1 VKKEELIMANVN
13 NIGTD
18 NFDSEVLQAGKPVLV
33 DFWAPW
39 CGPCKMLGP
48 IVETLAEENVGK
60 INVGKLNVDENQS
73 LAAQFGVRGIPTL
86 IFFKGGKEVK
96 RIVGAQ
102 NKNQLQKV
110 IDEVIG

>member
-1 VKKEELIMANVN
+1 MANVKD
-13 NIGTD
+13 ISTD
-18 NFDSEVLQAGKPVLV
+18 NFDTEVVQAVKPVLI

-48 IVETLAEENVGK
+48 IVETLAEENVDK

-73 LAAQFGVRGIPTL
+73 LAVQFGVRGIPTL
-86 IFFKGGKEVK
+86 IFFKDGKEVK
-96 RIVGAQ
+96 RVVGAQ
-102 NKNQLQKV
+102 NKNQLQKI

>member
-1 VKKEELIMANVN
+1 MANVKE
-13 NIGTD
+13 ISAA
-18 NFDSEVLQAGKPVLV
+18 NFEKEVIQSSQPVLI

-48 IVETLAEENVGK
+48 IVETLADENAGK
-60 INVGKLNVDENQS
+60 ISVTKLNVDENQS
-73 LAAQFGVRGIPTL
+73 LATQFGVRGIPTL
-86 IFFKGGKEVK
+86 IFFKSGKEVK

-102 NKNQLQKV
+102 NKNQLQKT